1 MKLVENIL
9 RFERHYS
16 KAVQLKDKDIT
27 DYLIYNTVAMD
38 CFQAVNALIE
48 IGEILV
54 TKNKI
59 GFPST
64 YREIFEL
71 LFKEGILTEEEFES
85 AKRLVYL
92 RNLISHEYYRI
103 SESELLEMV
112 DLLGKI
118 KEFVERIKKQEGK
131 NE

>member
-1 MKLVENIL
+1 MKLLENIL

-16 KAVQLKDKDIT
+16 KAVQLKDKDIA
-27 DYLIYNTVAMD
+27 DYLIYNTLAMD

-71 LFKEGILTEEEFES
+71 LFKEGFLTEEEFES

-112 DLLGKI
+112 ELLEKI

>member
-16 KAVQLKDKDIT
+16 VAVQLKDKDLR
-27 DYLIYNTVAMD
+27 DYLIYNTLAMD

-48 IGEILV
+48 IGEFLV

-59 GFPST
+59 GFPSI

-71 LFKEGILTEEEFES
+71 LFKVGIITEEEFES
-85 AKRLVYL
+85 AKRLIYL
-92 RNLISHEYYRI
+92 RNLIAHEYYRI

-112 DLLGKI
+112 SLLEKI
-118 KEFVERIKKQEGK
+118 KGFVERIKKHEVE

>member
-27 DYLIYNTVAMD
+27 DYFIYNTLAMD

-48 IGEILV
+48 MGEIIV

-71 LFKEGILTEEEFES
+71 LFKEEILTEEEFES
-85 AKRLVYL
+85 AKRLLYF

-112 DLLGKI
+112 DLLEKI
-118 KEFVERIKKQEGK
+118 KEFVERIKKIGGK